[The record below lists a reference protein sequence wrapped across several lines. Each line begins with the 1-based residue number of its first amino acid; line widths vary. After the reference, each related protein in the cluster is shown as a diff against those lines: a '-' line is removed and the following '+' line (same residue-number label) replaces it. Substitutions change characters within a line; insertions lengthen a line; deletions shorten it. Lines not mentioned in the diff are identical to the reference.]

1 MALTMMFAVVTVAV
15 AFGVLFRVEQVVAWG
30 ADGHRVTCLIA
41 EPLLYEPTKQA
52 IAALLPKSANGNLAD
67 LCTWPDD
74 VRWMDK
80 YKWTRELHWVNTP
93 NHVCKYDYNRDCHDH
108 MGTPNVCISG
118 AINNFTHILWNH
130 TRNRN
135 MKNGRDIFTCYRAFV
150 FGEAEDV
157 TEALLFLAHFMGD
170 IHQPLHTGF
179 RSDQGGNNI
188 SVYWYHR
195 RSDLHHVWDTEI
207 VSKALKENHNS
218 DPEIMADSILN
229 NATDNWAS
237 EVDAWGICH
246 NRKLSCP
253 DTYATESINLACK
266 WAYSGAAPGTA
277 LGDEYYTSRLP
288 TVELRLAQGGVRL
301 AAILNSIFDPNAPQ

>member
-135 MKNGRDIFTCYRAFV
+135 MKNGRD
-150 FGEAEDV
+150 
-157 TEALLFLAHFMGD
+157 
-170 IHQPLHTGF
+170 
-179 RSDQGGNNI
+179 QGGNNI